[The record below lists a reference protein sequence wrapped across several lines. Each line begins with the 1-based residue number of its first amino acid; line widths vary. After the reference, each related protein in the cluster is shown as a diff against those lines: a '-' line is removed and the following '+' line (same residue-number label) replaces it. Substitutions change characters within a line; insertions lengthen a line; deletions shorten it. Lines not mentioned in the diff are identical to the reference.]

1 MIHDKEAILKA
12 VAIGHIK
19 QQVAELVWE
28 MQLEQ
33 FNVAILDIAAE
44 DIFDQ
49 VAKLEDPTDAM
60 NSWWQQELQ
69 SACQKYL
76 SHDSKPALSILPFM
90 DKVNHA
96 LIASF
101 AFGGMRHSVLHVVST
116 VAVVTN
122 KIKTGATLSN
132 IASPNSIEGSL
143 PWFVVAKEIK
153 KGAPEERIL
162 EKLNFALGYEVD
174 AMNR

>member
-1 MIHDKEAILKA
+1 MIHDKVEILKA
-12 VAIGHIK
+12 VAMGHIK
-19 QQVAELVWE
+19 QHLAELVWE

-33 FNVAILDIAAE
+33 FNAAILDMAAE
-44 DIFDQ
+44 DIFEQ
-49 VAKLEDPTDAM
+49 VTKLEDPTDAM

-69 SACQKYL
+69 TACQKYL
-76 SHDSKPALSILPFM
+76 SHDSKPALSMLPYL
-90 DKVNHA
+90 DKVNHP

-116 VAVVTN
+116 VAVVRN
-122 KIKTGATLSN
+122 KIKTGVTLSN
-132 IASPNSIEGSL
+132 LASPDSIEGSL

-153 KGAPEERIL
+153 KGAPEEKIL
-162 EKLNFALGYEVD
+162 EHLNFAIGYEVD